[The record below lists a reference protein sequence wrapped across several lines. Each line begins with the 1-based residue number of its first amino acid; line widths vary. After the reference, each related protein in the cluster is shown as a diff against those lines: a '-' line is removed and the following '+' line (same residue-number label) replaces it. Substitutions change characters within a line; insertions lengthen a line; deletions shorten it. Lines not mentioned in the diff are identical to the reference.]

1 MCGLPR
7 LAALRRPAGVLEL
20 FPTEGMMK
28 PTVNHPAQST
38 VNGSPSK
45 RASAANT
52 NTPLDT
58 AQTTRDVEEKR
69 KHSRSENAL
78 QSSQD
83 KNPIPPDSTRHS

>member
-1 MCGLPR
+1 
-7 LAALRRPAGVLEL
+7 
-20 FPTEGMMK
+20 MK
-28 PTVNHPAQST
+28 PIADDPAQST
-38 VNGSPSK
+38 VDGNPSK

-58 AQTTRDVEEKR
+58 TQKKRDVEEKR